1 MAQWTAPGRYGT
13 VPGDGGTGGP
23 MDRAASRKGVFAWQA
38 SIFPS
43 FFAVTGKR
51 SDRRNLLKESPSRE
65 VGTWVRN
72 PA

>member
-23 MDRAASRKGVFAWQA
+23 MDRSASRKGVFAWQA
-38 SIFPS
+38 SISPS